1 MLDAVIDNLLSR
13 PVYYGIYYSTQ
24 AIVFTI
30 IMWFMIFR
38 MEQFVSLVVYG
49 GLGIAVTAGLV
60 VVALPLLFISP
71 LLVPVAVLVVAIIPL
86 WLVFR

>member
-1 MLDAVIDNLLSR
+1 MMEIIDNLLTK
-13 PVYYGIYYSTQ
+13 PLYYIGYYATQ
-24 AIVFTI
+24 AIVFTV

-49 GLGIAVTAGLV
+49 GLGIAVTAGLA

-71 LLVPVAVLVVAIIPL
+71 LLIPVAILIGGVLPL
-86 WLVFR
+86 WLVSR

>member
-24 AIVFTI
+24 AIVFTV
-30 IMWFMIFR
+30 IMWFLIFR
-38 MEQFVSLVVYG
+38 AQQFVNLVVSG
-49 GLGIAVTAGLV
+49 GLLIAVTAGV
-60 VVALPLLFISP
+60 AVVALPLLFISP

>member
-1 MLDAVIDNLLSR
+1 MLEIIDNLLTK
-13 PVYYGIYYSTQ
+13 PLYYIGYYATQ
-24 AIVFTI
+24 AIVFTV

-49 GLGIAVTAGLV
+49 GLGIAVTAGLA
-60 VVALPLLFISP
+60 VVALPLLFVSP
-71 LLVPVAVLVVAIIPL
+71 LLIPVAILIAGVLPL